1 MMAGVSAPAGQKC
14 KFHPK
19 TPARYNCPK
28 CHKFFCELCVTSRNV
43 GETVSKTCRA
53 CGVEVAPIRVQ
64 LERPDKVGFFTRLPS
79 AFGYPLKGS
88 GVFVLIVCTIVTFG
102 LSFISAGWLSI
113 FAKMAY
119 YGYLFAFMQNI
130 IHSTASEE
138 EELPSWPSIDDLG
151 GCFIR
156 FAGAALVS
164 FAVPITLAIMAIF
177 SEESTIGTT
186 LLIPSWVFACLYFPM
201 ALLAVA
207 MKDTPIAANPLVV
220 VPAIFKAPLE
230 YLVTVVLMAII
241 LALYNSG
248 NTVISAIFPRGLLTH
263 SVPKLLGFSGSW
275 AFWYLF
281 QLYLLA
287 VNMRVLG
294 LLYVTK
300 KRKLAWFEH

>member
-1 MMAGVSAPAGQKC
+1 
-14 KFHPK
+14 
-19 TPARYNCPK
+19 
-28 CHKFFCELCVTSRNV
+28 
-43 GETVSKTCRA
+43 
-53 CGVEVAPIRVQ
+53 
-64 LERPDKVGFFTRLPS
+64 
-79 AFGYPLKGS
+79 
-88 GVFVLIVCTIVTFG
+88 
-102 LSFISAGWLSI
+102 
-113 FAKMAY
+113 
-119 YGYLFAFMQNI
+119 
-130 IHSTASEE
+130 
-138 EELPSWPSIDDLG
+138 
-151 GCFIR
+151 
-156 FAGAALVS
+156 
-164 FAVPITLAIMAIF
+164 
-177 SEESTIGTT
+177 
-186 LLIPSWVFACLYFPM
+186 
-201 ALLAVA
+201 LAVA